1 MSDLG
6 QQNNEPAVITQN
18 TDVCLD
24 SDFGN
29 RPIERTTALPLQKNN
44 LLPLVRRKKILKLR
58 RQLAE
63 GTYEIDE
70 RLSIALDRLLDKL
83 IG

>member
-1 MSDLG
+1 MSNLG
-6 QQNNEPAVITQN
+6 QQNNEPAVMTGN

-24 SDFGN
+24 SDFGSM
-29 RPIERTTALPLQKNN
+29 PIERATALPLQKNN

-58 RQLAE
+58 QQLAE

-70 RLSIALDRLLDKL
+70 RLNIALDHLLDKL